1 MNEDKLVAPKSVL
14 RGVCF
19 NEPFHL
25 SLARV
30 DYYGHSKISVGV
42 LKTQSLKECAI
53 GGFAIHLYRQLSSEF
68 CVDLCLFDSFS
79 RSNVRAR
86 GRGMQGARHDFP
98 AQ

>member
-1 MNEDKLVAPKSVL
+1 MNEDKLVARKSVL

-42 LKTQSLKECAI
+42 LKTQSL
-53 GGFAIHLYRQLSSEF
+53 GFAIHLYRQLSSEF